1 MYCIIWCII
10 FVVLKANNLKSFFM
24 TQTIAD
30 LQAALENPNN
40 VLNNYWEEVG
50 KGATMLDESILIH
63 LN

>member
-1 MYCIIWCII
+1 
-10 FVVLKANNLKSFFM
+10 VLKANNLKSFFM